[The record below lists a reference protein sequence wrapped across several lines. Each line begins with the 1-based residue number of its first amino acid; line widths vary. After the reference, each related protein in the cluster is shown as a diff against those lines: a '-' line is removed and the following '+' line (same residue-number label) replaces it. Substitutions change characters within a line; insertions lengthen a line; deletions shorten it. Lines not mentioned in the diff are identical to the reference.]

1 MRAEIAGQV
10 VKTSPNGSET
20 DVLLN
25 GNLVERTYSNTVAR
39 EVANYIAIAL
49 HAAYAAGRADMER
62 EISERVTKG
71 EDDE

>member
-1 MRAEIAGQV
+1 MRAEIGGQV

-49 HAAYAAGRADMER
+49 GAAYAAGRADMER
-62 EISERVTKG
+62 EIGERVTKG
-71 EDDE
+71 AL